1 LEGLSKSL
9 DRGGAKVWL
18 SLATISTQVDLL
30 NALILLQ
37 NCSDEITTSL
47 KHISAEVDNLEVGI
61 ILWVMLVLYR
71 QT

>member
-47 KHISAEVDNLEVGI
+47 KHISGI